1 MLKRTLQRQYKPSW
15 EIVQIAKQRTDL
27 DSLFDIL
34 KKLLPNIWR
43 PRLNRNQTAGTTY
56 KGSSIRSQVKTTVNI
71 F

>member
-1 MLKRTLQRQYKPSW
+1 MLKRTLQRQYKPSLGGCTM
-15 EIVQIAKQRTDL
+15 AKQKTEL
-27 DSLFDIL
+27 NSLFDIL